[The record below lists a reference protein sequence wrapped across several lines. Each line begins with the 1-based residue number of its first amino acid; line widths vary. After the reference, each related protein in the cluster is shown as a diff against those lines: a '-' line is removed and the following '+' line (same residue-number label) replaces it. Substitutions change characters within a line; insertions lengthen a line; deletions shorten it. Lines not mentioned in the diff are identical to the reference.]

1 MDSVTEVI
9 ILCIFQVI
17 FYSVRMKQKRAFK
30 ERFYPTPEQETLL
43 AQSFGCGRFDYNN
56 TLRFRTDAYY
66 KDGQSIPH
74 SEAEQCL
81 VSLKKDFPF
90 LADVSSVILQQTLRD
105 QQEAFKNFWA
115 GRAKCPKLKKR
126 HCMRLTKA
134 AFSMKNGQLFIAKS
148 KEPLNIRWS
157 RPLASEL
164 SSITIG
170 KDRAGRYFVS
180 MLCEFELKRG
190 RLSPM
195 PISKK
200 TVGIDLGLTDLFITS
215 DGKKSGNSRHTRRY
229 EQKLAYLQRQLAKK
243 LKLSSNRDKVRLK
256 VARVHAKIADCRMDA
271 THKASRTLINENQ
284 GGGLPRGGLPRGGH
298 PPVCVESLNVK
309 GMTEGRPIRNPKL
322 AKHIAD
328 ANWGEFVRQLKYKSE
343 WADRTVV
350 EIDRFFP
357 SSKRCSCCGFVH
369 ESLPLSIR
377 EWDCPECKTH
387 HDRDINAAKNIKTA
401 GLAGL
406 VGGAYE
412 AVRE

>member
-1 MDSVTEVI
+1 
-9 ILCIFQVI
+9 
-17 FYSVRMKQKRAFK
+17 MKTKRAFK
-30 ERFYPTPEQETLL
+30 ERFYPTPEQEALL
-43 AQSFGCGRFDYNN
+43 AQSFGCGRFVYNN

-66 KDGQSIPH
+66 KNGQSISH
-74 SEAEQCL
+74 SKAEKRL
-81 VSLKKDFPF
+81 VSLKTEFPF

-115 GRAKCPKLKKR
+115 GRAKYPKFKKR
-126 HCMRLTKA
+126 HSRQSIRLTKA
-134 AFSMKNGQLFIAKS
+134 AFSMKKGQLFIAKS

-157 RPLASEL
+157 RELCSEP
-164 SSITIG
+164 SSITIS

-180 MLCEFELKRG
+180 MLCEFEAK
-190 RLSPM
+190 PM
-195 PISKK
+195 SISNK

-215 DGKKSGNSRHTRRY
+215 DGKKSGNPRHTRRY
-229 EQKLAYLQRQLAKK
+229 EQRLAYLQRQLAKK
-243 LKLSSNRDKVRLK
+243 QKGSNNRAKARLK

-284 GGGLPRGGLPRGGH
+284 V
-298 PPVCVESLNVK
+298 VCVESLDVK
-309 GMTEGRPIRNPKL
+309 GMTEGRPIKNPKL

-377 EWDCPECKTH
+377 EWDCPECNTH
-387 HDRDINAAKNIKTA
+387 HDRDINAAKNIRTA

-406 VGGAYE
+406 ACGATGTGI
-412 AVRE
+412 AA